1 MDGKMPMIEAV
12 VGVDIGTT
20 GCRAAVYTAAGAEMG
35 GQSAEYPLY
44 TPYAG
49 WAEQDAEEIWRA
61 FVSIVAGAVAASG
74 LEPGEISGISLS
86 TAFHSLLPVDREGN
100 PLGRLMTW
108 GDSRSQPYTEQLKQ
122 KTDMKAVY
130 RRTGCPLHPMYMP
143 SKILWLRHEQPDI
156 FRRAKRFVTIKDF
169 LLYRLTGRFMVDRSI
184 ASGGGFYNFKTMDW
198 DEEVLALAGVSR
210 DQLSTVASSSQ
221 VLEGVNAAV
230 AGVLGLSAGVRVVL
244 GAGDG
249 AMANLGSGVV
259 RPGQM
264 TATVG
269 TSGAV
274 RMLIPAPQT
283 DEKGRTWCYNLDDR
297 YWMAGAAINN
307 GGISLR
313 WVRDQIATELKQ
325 QADQSGRD
333 AYELLTDLAASV
345 PAGSD
350 GLLLLPLFTG
360 ERAPYW
366 NADAR
371 AVMFGLNLAH
381 EKRHIIRAAMEGVIF
396 RMYSIFTALED
407 VAGTADEI
415 RVSGS
420 FTHSSLWLQM
430 MADIFGRDVLVPD
443 KPEGAVFGAA
453 AFGMVSLGILPD
465 IESIG
470 QFIRIKKAYHP
481 APDTHAIYQELFAIY
496 QRLYW
501 NLQNEFRDI
510 AAFQR
515 KCQ

>member
-1 MDGKMPMIEAV
+1 
-12 VGVDIGTT
+12 
-20 GCRAAVYTAAGAEMG
+20 
-35 GQSAEYPLY
+35 
-44 TPYAG
+44 
-49 WAEQDAEEIWRA
+49 
-61 FVSIVAGAVAASG
+61 
-74 LEPGEISGISLS
+74 
-86 TAFHSLLPVDREGN
+86 
-100 PLGRLMTW
+100 
-108 GDSRSQPYTEQLKQ
+108 
-122 KTDMKAVY
+122 
-130 RRTGCPLHPMYMP
+130 MYMP

-156 FRRAKRFVTIKDF
+156 FRRAKKYVTIKDF
-169 LLYRLTGRFMVDRSI
+169 LIYRLTGQFIVDRSI

-198 DEEVLALAGVSR
+198 DEEMLSLAGVSR
-210 DQLSTVASSSQ
+210 DQLSMVASPTH
-221 VLEGVNAAV
+221 VLEGMNAAV
-230 AGVLGLSAGVRVVL
+230 AGDLGLSAGTRIVL

-307 GGISLR
+307 GGIALR
-313 WVRDQIATELKQ
+313 WIRDQITEELRQK
-325 QADQSGRD
+325 ADQAGRD
-333 AYELLTDLAASV
+333 AYEFLTDLAASA
-345 PAGSD
+345 PAGSG

-381 EKRHIIRAAMEGVIF
+381 EKRHIIRATMEGVMF

-407 VAGTADEI
+407 VAGTANEL

-430 MADIFGRDVLVPD
+430 MADIFGRDVLVPG
-443 KPEGAVFGAA
+443 KPEGATFGVA

-470 QFIRIKKAYHP
+470 RLIHIKKVYCP
-481 APDTHAIYQELFAIY
+481 DPDTHAIYQELFAIY

-515 KCQ
+515 NWQ